1 VVIAGKVQYHLG
13 QQRRRL
19 TPVLKWHEIIK
30 FINAAVLS
38 GARKAIL
45 CRTLGK
51 YLQIFT
57 ETLYDGPL
65 RRFVMKFKTILLSIR
80 YHG

>member
-1 VVIAGKVQYHLG
+1 VVIAGKVQYPLG

-51 YLQIFT
+51 YLQRPFT
-57 ETLYDGPL
+57 TALYGDL
-65 RRFVMKFKTILLSIR
+65 
-80 YHG
+80 